1 MLGFTAGDS
10 TMYYEDESSLRRQ
23 IMSYARSYSY
33 CFTHIKGMI
42 NFVNL
47 SKLNA
52 NDESAGESASVMI
65 MCKSIPARWV
75 CPDLGMV
82 NFVTSYDSGEVI
94 FSYIGVLCSIY
105 NCGKC
110 LNYF

>member
-52 NDESAGESASVMI
+52 NDESAGESAYVMI
-65 MCKSIPARWV
+65 MCKNIPARWV

-94 FSYIGVLCSIY
+94 FSYIVSSM
-105 NCGKC
+105 
-110 LNYF
+110 LNLQLW